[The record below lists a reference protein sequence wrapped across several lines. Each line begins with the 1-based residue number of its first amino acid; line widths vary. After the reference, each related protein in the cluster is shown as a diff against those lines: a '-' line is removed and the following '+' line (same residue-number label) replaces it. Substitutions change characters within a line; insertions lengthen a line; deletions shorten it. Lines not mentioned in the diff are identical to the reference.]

1 MVYTSVIH
9 RTVYSRDITN
19 IYIYTSDLIHLI
31 VDLTGALIV
40 AFCNTDPIYI
50 RRIFT
55 PYLILILLFIL
66 ILVLIKLVVFLVS
79 NSFFNLKVPVY
90 IYKLIHLFV

>member
-9 RTVYSRDITN
+9 RIVYSRDIIN
-19 IYIYTSDLIHLI
+19 IYNTSDLIHLI
-31 VDLTGALIV
+31 VNLTGALIV
-40 AFCNTDPIYI
+40 SFYNTNPIYI

-66 ILVLIKLVVFLVS
+66 ILVLIKLVVLLVS
-79 NSFFNLKVPVY
+79 NSLSNLKVLVY
-90 IYKLIHLFV
+90 IYKLIHPFI

>member
-9 RTVYSRDITN
+9 RTVYSRDIIN
-19 IYIYTSDLIHLI
+19 IYNTSDLIHLI

-40 AFCNTDPIYI
+40 TFYNTNPIYI

-66 ILVLIKLVVFLVS
+66 ILVLIKPLVLLVS
-79 NSFFNLKVPVY
+79 NSFFNSKVLVY
-90 IYKLIHLFV
+90 IHKLIHPFV